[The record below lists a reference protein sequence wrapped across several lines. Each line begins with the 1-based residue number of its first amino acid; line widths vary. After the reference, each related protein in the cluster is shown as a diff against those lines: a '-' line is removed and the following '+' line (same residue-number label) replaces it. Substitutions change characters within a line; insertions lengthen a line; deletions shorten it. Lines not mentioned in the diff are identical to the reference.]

1 MDSWQL
7 IFTKQAEKDARK
19 LVRAG
24 LAKQADKLL
33 DILTHIPHVPIN
45 F

>member
-24 LAKQADKLL
+24 LATQADKLTL
-33 DILTHIPHVPIN
+33 ASHLV
-45 F
+45 FK

>member
-19 LVRAG
+19 LVRVG
-24 LAKQADKLL
+24 LATQAYKLTL
-33 DILTHIPHVPIN
+33 AAHLV
-45 F
+45 FK